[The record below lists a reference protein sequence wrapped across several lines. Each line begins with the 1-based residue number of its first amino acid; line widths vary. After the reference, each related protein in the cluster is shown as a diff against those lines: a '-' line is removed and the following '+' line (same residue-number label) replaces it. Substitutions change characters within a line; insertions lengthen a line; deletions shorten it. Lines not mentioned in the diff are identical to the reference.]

1 MVKFIGKIVRF
12 FYFPFIR
19 KIIPEQTFTYAF
31 CGSANMALDM
41 VLYFLIYH
49 FILLEQDIV
58 ILKVTISSSIAAFLI
73 TFPIVFLTG
82 LWLAKNVTFKSSINS
97 NKKQVWRYFSVTL
110 LNIFLKYFGI
120 KVLIFL
126 YLWPSF
132 ANAIMTVITVV
143 VSYLLQ
149 KYYTFKGNKS
159 Y

>member
-1 MVKFIGKIVRF
+1 MVTIIKRVVKF
-12 FYFPFIR
+12 FYFPFLR
-19 KIIPEQTFTYAF
+19 KFMSEQTFTYAF
-31 CGSANMALDM
+31 CGSSNMLLDM

-49 FILLEQDIV
+49 FLLFEQDIT
-58 ILKVTISSSIAAFLI
+58 ILGMTISASIAAFFI

-82 LWLAKNVTFKSSINS
+82 LWLAKNITFRNSINS
-97 NKKQVWRYFSVTL
+97 NRKQAFRYLSVTI

-120 KVLIFL
+120 KILIFL

-132 ANAIMTVITVV
+132 ANAMMTVVTVV

-149 KYYTFKGNKS
+149 KYYTFKGNTS